1 MRVTLP
7 TVIDLFNRYDQP
19 YSQVGAPAW
28 LYRVLSRSRMVA
40 SGRCFAVQL
49 DLTSRDF
56 DTDISVIR
64 ADWRLLCNLAE
75 RTVAVVERAVMLHI
89 DYRTQ

>member
-1 MRVTLP
+1 MLRGATGS
-7 TVIDLFNRYDQP
+7 DLA
-19 YSQVGAPAW
+19 G
-28 LYRVLSRSRMVA
+28 
-40 SGRCFAVQL
+40 
-49 DLTSRDF
+49 F